1 MSFSLQQ
8 HALIENGVAP
18 LLSFPCQKWT
28 HGSFIWLLEKV
39 QCTPQ
44 KSHISLSFYTF
55 TYWKRSSE
63 LCTRMH
69 SFFLPLPS
77 LLLSVCLCPVHLRF
91 LRSWDSEG
99 DFILH
104 WAMKALYKYIATASA
119 LIASAILIWVFCCA
133 SQHMEKNERKGG

>member
-1 MSFSLQQ
+1 MAQ
-8 HALIENGVAP
+8 

-44 KSHISLSFYTF
+44 KSHISLSFYT
-55 TYWKRSSE
+55 
-63 LCTRMH
+63 CTALECTH
-69 SFFLPLPS
+69 SFS
-77 LLLSVCLCPVHLRF
+77 LLPFSFSVCLCPVHLRF
-91 LRSWDSEG
+91 LRSWDSKG

-133 SQHMEKNERKGG
+133 SQQMEKKERVGGIKGGRESTPC